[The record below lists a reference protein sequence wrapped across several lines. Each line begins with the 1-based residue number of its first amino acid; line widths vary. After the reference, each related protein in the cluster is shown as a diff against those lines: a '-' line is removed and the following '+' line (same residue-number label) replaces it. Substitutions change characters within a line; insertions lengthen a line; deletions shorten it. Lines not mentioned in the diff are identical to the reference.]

1 MTGGYD
7 QPAGYPSQTVS
18 SLLVRCRTAS
28 RWCILGGLWVALALA
43 STLTGAPIPGQATSN
58 SFGLYLP
65 AEALPQ
71 TVLLH
76 GTNDLSRIRLA
87 ATPLISGVDIVAYD
101 FAQHLMRLRPE
112 AIERLSSLLTNRPNT
127 AFVAV
132 ANGAPAYLGVFARFD
147 SLEPF
152 EVPTIITDWRYEE
165 QPADTF
171 AITWPFPPGLTPGLG
186 QDPRGNDRIKLA
198 LNALNKLQRI
208 GAPYRGVVA
217 RRVTVT
223 NAVPS
228 KLAHYLSAQ
237 FMEPDP
243 DGTTNR
249 TEAVAGVGSGRRK
262 PGLMLL
268 AGDPPTRSVIMSGPR
283 ELFAA
288 MLIVIHRLD
297 AQPYPAVWP
306 EGTLGPDEAGVLAL
320 RLANAKAQ
328 AIYGVEPFRSGP
340 SPTLTRAGRWVW
352 QDSQIITE
360 GEVQAFVSF
369 GANGSNRVVTVTS
382 PNNKAQERKPS
393 RGF

>member
-7 QPAGYPSQTVS
+7 RPAGYPSQTVS
-18 SLLVRCRTAS
+18 PPLVRCRTAS
-28 RWCILGGLWVALALA
+28 RWSVPAVLWVALLLT
-43 STLTGAPIPGQATSN
+43 STLTGAPIPSQTTSN

-71 TVLLH
+71 SVLLH

-87 ATPLISGVDIVAYD
+87 AAPVISGVDVVAYD
-101 FAQHLMRLRPE
+101 LAQHVIRLRPE
-112 AIERLSSLLTNRPNT
+112 AIERISSLLTNRLNT

-171 AITWPFPPGLTPGLG
+171 AITWPFPPGLTPGSG
-186 QDPRGNDRIKLA
+186 PDPRGNDRIKLA

-208 GAPYRGVVA
+208 GAPYRGVLA

-228 KLAHYLSAQ
+228 KMARYLSAQ
-237 FMEPDP
+237 FMEPDS

-249 TEAVAGVGSGRRK
+249 TEAVADRGSGRRK
-262 PGLMLL
+262 PGLVLL
-268 AGDPPTRSVIMSGPR
+268 VSDPRTGSVIVSGPR
-283 ELFAA
+283 DLFAA

-306 EGTLGPDEAGVLAL
+306 EGTLGPEEAEVLAL
-320 RLANAKAQ
+320 QLANAKAQ
-328 AIYGVEPFRSGP
+328 AIYGVEPFRSGTN
-340 SPTLTRAGRWVW
+340 PTLTWVGRWVW
-352 QDSQIITE
+352 QNSQSISD
-360 GEVQAFVSF
+360 GEIEALVSF
-369 GANGSNRVVTVTS
+369 GANGSNRVVTVSS
-382 PNNKAQERKPS
+382 PKNRAQERKPG